1 MKHPFSSVIIPAAGS
16 GSRMESQKNKQFLEL
31 SGKAVII
38 HTLLAF
44 EKCDYVDEIII
55 VTKQSEIEL
64 FKELILTYSLK
75 KTIKYVVGGKTR
87 QASVYQG
94 IMAVNE
100 ESKFVAVHDGARPF
114 IKATDLSR
122 LFETAYELKSVA
134 AGVPSKDTIKRV
146 GPNNE
151 VIETL
156 NRNELWNIQTP
167 QIFERLLIEA
177 AYKFAERENYQGTD
191 DSSLVEYMG
200 ESVYIVMGNYENI
213 KITTAEDIKMG
224 ELILG

>member
-1 MKHPFSSVIIPAAGS
+1 MKHPFTSVIIPAAGS
-16 GSRMESQKNKQFLEL
+16 GSRMESKQNKQFLEL

-44 EKCDYVDEIII
+44 EKCPYVDEIII
-55 VTKQSEIEL
+55 VTKQCEIEVFKNLL
-64 FKELILTYSLK
+64 FDYYFE
-75 KTIKYVVGGKTR
+75 KTIKFVVGGKTR
-87 QASVYQG
+87 QESVHQG

-100 ESKFVAVHDGARPF
+100 VSKYVAVHDGARPF

-122 LFETAYELKSVA
+122 LFESAYELRSVV

-167 QIFERLLIEA
+167 QIFERHLIEA
-177 AYKFAERENYQGTD
+177 AYTVAERDHYQGTD

-200 ESVYIVMGNYENI
+200 ERVHIVMGNYENI
-213 KITTAEDIKMG
+213 KITTPEDIKMG
-224 ELILG
+224 ELILK